1 VNRLDLADPGLYL
14 SGVPYEYFHWLRDH
28 EPVAWH
34 EERDGSGYWVI
45 TRYDDVVAANRDWR
59 RYSNARRGAMIEDP
73 ASEDELAVRRMI
85 FVNQD
90 PPTHTRTRKLVSP
103 AFTPG
108 RVRVLTGRIEAM
120 CSHLVDRL
128 VVGEVVD
135 FARIGEELSFQMV
148 ASMFGVPESDW
159 PTILDWTLRITNF
172 QEPELNPALT
182 SRAQLQGAALSYARD
197 LIAEVRLHPEAHGGI
212 VSDLVRSEIARD
224 DGGPDRLSDDELATF
239 FLVVVVGGVG
249 TTAHT
254 LSEAMRAM
262 SENPMIFRPFQE
274 AGDCPAAV
282 VEELIRWAGPVMNFR
297 RTATEDHELRG
308 ARIRAGDKVL
318 LSFSSANRD
327 DRQFEHPD
335 AFDAGRTP
343 NDHVG
348 FGGGGP
354 HFCIGAQLARLD
366 LRLML
371 REIFRRVD
379 RVELVG
385 EPVRLRSNQF
395 AGWLHVPLRVSA
407 R

>member
-1 VNRLDLADPGLYL
+1 
-14 SGVPYEYFHWLRDH
+14 
-28 EPVAWH
+28 
-34 EERDGSGYWVI
+34 
-45 TRYDDVVAANRDWR
+45 
-59 RYSNARRGAMIEDP
+59 
-73 ASEDELAVRRMI
+73 
-85 FVNQD
+85 
-90 PPTHTRTRKLVSP
+90 
-103 AFTPG
+103 
-108 RVRVLTGRIEAM
+108 
-120 CSHLVDRL
+120 
-128 VVGEVVD
+128 
-135 FARIGEELSFQMV
+135 MV

-172 QEPELNPALT
+172 QEPELNPGLA

-197 LIAEVRLHPEAHGGI
+197 LIAEVRLHPEAHNGI

-254 LSEAMRAM
+254 LSEAVRAM
-262 SENPMIFRPFQE
+262 SENPMMFRSFQE
-274 AGDCPAAV
+274 DGDCPAAV
-282 VEELIRWAGPVMNFR
+282 IEELIRWAGPVMNFR

-318 LSFSSANRD
+318 LSFSAANRD
-327 DRQFEHPD
+327 DRQFEQPD
-335 AFDAGRTP
+335 TFDPDRTP

-366 LRLML
+366 LRLMM
-371 REIFRRVD
+371 REIFRRVA
-379 RVELVG
+379 RVELAG

-395 AGWLHVPLRVSA
+395 AGWVHLPVLVSA
-407 R
+407 T